1 MFRRQVLD
9 RLIVLVAVV
18 GVSSPVARGNAVPVV
33 AATTTGCLAAEPRF
47 PVIVEVPV
55 VVSVGE
61 SPSNVRAELVMT
73 GVEGR
78 TWRDIDVVVAFDVDG
93 RATARVT
100 WWGDVPKR
108 RIPVG
113 SYDVVVTSSVG
124 RSTTCV
130 TVARPTTT
138 KAADRLR
145 PPEGSTVE
153 VIVIGREGHRGGIG

>member
-1 MFRRQVLD
+1 MIGWL
-9 RLIVLVAVV
+9 L
-18 GVSSPVARGNAVPVV
+18 GMMMSTGCVPV
-33 AATTTGCLAAEPRF
+33 EPRF
-47 PVIVEVPV
+47 PMVVEVPV
-55 VVSVGE
+55 VVSTNE
-61 SPSNVRAELVMT
+61 IPSSVRAELVMT

-78 TWRDIDVVVAFDVDG
+78 TWRDVDVAVAFDVEG

-153 VIVIGREGHRGGIG
+153 VIVIGREGHRGGIR